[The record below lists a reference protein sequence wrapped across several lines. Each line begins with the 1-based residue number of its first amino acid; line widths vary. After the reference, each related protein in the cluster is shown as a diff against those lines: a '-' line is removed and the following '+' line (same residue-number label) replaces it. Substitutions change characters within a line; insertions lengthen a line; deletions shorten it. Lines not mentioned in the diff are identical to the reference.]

1 VSYKDDAA
9 RGGVDRVNAPGAA
22 RQQRAEAAM
31 DSEAGSKTTI
41 AHKVG
46 HELKEYAIV
55 FAYLYVC
62 FSAVIL
68 YKASVLTEQGISY
81 APWGFAA
88 VKALILGKFML
99 IGNAMHL
106 GQRLTNRP
114 LIYPTLR
121 QSFIFLVFLLVLLSI
136 EETLVGLLH
145 GRTVVESL
153 SDVAGAHLYQILA
166 TCLLMFLILLPYFAF
181 RQLAG
186 VLGEGRLSR
195 LFFVSG
201 RRPDPAD
208 PTPEAR
214 FSP

>member
-1 VSYKDDAA
+1 MVSK
-9 RGGVDRVNAPGAA
+9 
-22 RQQRAEAAM
+22 
-31 DSEAGSKTTI
+31 AGSKASI

-62 FSAVIL
+62 FGAIL
-68 YKASVLTEQGISY
+68 LFKASVLREEGISY
-81 APWGFAA
+81 VPWGFAA

-99 IGNAMHL
+99 IGNSMHL
-106 GQRLTNRP
+106 GQRFSSRP
-114 LIYPTLR
+114 LIYPTLH
-121 QSFIFLVFLLVLLSI
+121 QSFVFLVFLLVLLAV

-145 GRTVVESL
+145 GRTVVASL
-153 SDVAGAHLYQILA
+153 SDVAGAHLYQILT

-195 LFFVSG
+195 LFFVRGG
-201 RRPDPAD
+201 RPAAVDPAPD
-208 PTPEAR
+208 AR